1 MMSSTKRRGGTS
13 RKKGSE
19 TEQLVE
25 LLVKRVIELVDKE
38 LRLIPTKLAKVIRVV
53 HHILFTAR

>member
-1 MMSSTKRRGGTS
+1 MMSSTKSRGGTS

>member
-1 MMSSTKRRGGTS
+1 MKSRGGTS